1 MSRDFA
7 PVSQICTRGIGP
19 VSLQYL
25 LGLAPGKNQ
34 RSIPFAPQKKHPSL
48 LVLSGALSPRSRRNL
63 TVDIA
68 HNKEKIGSYARGP
81 YFYSTVLSLINDA
94 PVATVEALEIVR
106 GSLGASNARYP
117 DTDVTSYQA
126 NSDACYN
133 LVRSGKI
140 LDVVE
145 HRYGTAERELAQT
158 LMLLGHARIADLS
171 HAFGSRAPKV
181 NGHTNGDH
189 DSHNGL
195 IESENHLNYVLV
207 RLIRA
212 EIIETV
218 RPESFRNPRDV
229 QREIE
234 DDVTKTRPGEKVN
247 KNKGEA
253 QRQII
258 ERLRTFRD
266 QPKTL
271 KRQLGLS
278 GDVAPKRRK
287 LTNGTAQNGHAYDHD
302 APRLNPNVVV
312 KLNHERC
319 LVELR
324 NQRLAN
330 FAAEMLGEV
339 TGAVYR
345 TVLDIVA
352 SNLSRCQS
360 DPLLDDEVPG
370 QQRAVT
376 TVDIFDHLDESIN
389 VQSGIGKTSKEKIDS
404 ESAERVRETAPDTDD
419 DSDDSDAGPPGRRKT
434 FDVDEDEDEW
444 AEDDDEDE
452 KPEATNGERTSKV
465 KFDDAV
471 SSSDSRITQMRRH
484 LLLLAES
491 KHQFLRHC
499 GTYGRGQWT
508 VDFARIMGRL
518 QETEL
523 DAIIEQSHGRHG
535 LRLTRI
541 LREKGK
547 LDEKMLP
554 SAALMKKGDV
564 QGKMLA
570 MQMAGVVDVQEVP
583 KDSSRLANRTLFF
596 WFFDRERA
604 QAQAL
609 DDIYKAMLRCLQTL
623 QVERHK
629 ERNILSFVERK
640 DVQGKEEEVMTAEH
654 YNKYNTHLEVQNKLL
669 GQVMRLDE
677 LVSVLRD
684 Y

>member
-1 MSRDFA
+1 MLVLTGALRQTKHAAELCALLVNDLYGEL
-7 PVSQICTRGIGP
+7 P
-19 VSLQYL
+19 SLVQHTALTPRYL
-25 LGLAPGKNQ
+25 RNGLAVLIQQN
-34 RSIPFAPQKKHPSL
+34 L
-48 LVLSGALSPRSRRNL
+48 LYHH
-63 TVDIA
+63 TD
-68 HNKEKIGSYARGP
+68 
-81 YFYSTVLSLINDA
+81 
-94 PVATVEALEIVR
+94 
-106 GSLGASNARYP
+106 P

-126 NSDACYN
+126 NPDACYN

-140 LDVVE
+140 LDIIE
-145 HRYGTAERELAQT
+145 NQYGTAERELVQT

-171 HAFGSRAPKV
+171 HAFGSRAPRI

-189 DSHNGL
+189 DSRNGL
-195 IESENHLNYVLV
+195 IESESHLNYVLV

-218 RPESFRNPRDV
+218 RPDSFRNPQDV
-229 QREIE
+229 YREIE
-234 DDVTKTRPGEKVN
+234 NEVTQTRPGEKVT
-247 KNKGEA
+247 KTKGEA

-258 ERLRTFRD
+258 DRIRTFRD
-266 QPKTL
+266 QSTTL
-271 KRQLGLS
+271 KRQLDQS
-278 GDVAPKRRK
+278 GDFGTKRRK
-287 LTNGTAQNGHAYDHD
+287 LTNGSAQNGHVQDHD

-312 KLNHERC
+312 RLNHERC

-324 NQRLAN
+324 NQRLAS
-330 FAAEMLGEV
+330 FAADMLGEV
-339 TGAVYR
+339 TGEVYR
-345 TVLDIVA
+345 TVLGLLTSDF
-352 SNLSRCQS
+352 SRCRP
-360 DPLLDDEVPG
+360 DPLLDEVAPG
-370 QQRAVT
+370 QQPAVS
-376 TVDIFDHLDESIN
+376 TVDIFEHLDKSLN
-389 VQSGIGKTSKEKIDS
+389 VQSGIGKTSKDKIDS
-404 ESAERVRETAPDTDD
+404 QSAERVRETAPDTDD
-419 DSDDSDAGPPGRRKT
+419 DSDDSDAGPPGRKKT
-434 FDVDEDEDEW
+434 FDVDEDDDEW
-444 AEDDDEDE
+444 ADDDDQTG
-452 KPEATNGERTSKV
+452 EATNGERESRVTFEDS
-465 KFDDAV
+465 ANAN
-471 SSSDSRITQMRRH
+471 DSRISQMRRH

-499 GTYGRGQWT
+499 GRYGRGQWT
-508 VDFARIMGRL
+508 VDFDRLMGRL
-518 QETEL
+518 RETEL

-554 SAALMKKGDV
+554 SAALMKKTDV

-570 MQMAGVVDVQEVP
+570 MQMAGIVDVQEVP

-596 WFFDRERA
+596 WYFDKERA

-654 YNKYNTHLEVQNKLL
+654 YNKYNTHLEVQNKLV

>member
-1 MSRDFA
+1 MLVLTGALRQTKHAAELCALLVNDLYGELPSMVQHTALTPR
-7 PVSQICTRGIGP
+7 
-19 VSLQYL
+19 YL
-25 LGLAPGKNQ
+25 RNGLAVLIQQN
-34 RSIPFAPQKKHPSL
+34 L
-48 LVLSGALSPRSRRNL
+48 LYHH
-63 TVDIA
+63 TD
-68 HNKEKIGSYARGP
+68 
-81 YFYSTVLSLINDA
+81 
-94 PVATVEALEIVR
+94 
-106 GSLGASNARYP
+106 P

-126 NSDACYN
+126 NPDACYN

-140 LDVVE
+140 LDIIE
-145 HRYGTAERELAQT
+145 NQYGTAERELVQT
-158 LMLLGHARIADLS
+158 LMLLGHARITDLS
-171 HAFGSRAPKV
+171 HAFGSRAPRI

-189 DSHNGL
+189 DSRNGL
-195 IESENHLNYVLV
+195 IESESHLNYVLV

-218 RPESFRNPRDV
+218 RPDSFRNPQDV
-229 QREIE
+229 YREIE
-234 DDVTKTRPGEKVN
+234 NEVTQTRPGEKVT
-247 KNKGEA
+247 KTKGEA

-258 ERLRTFRD
+258 DRIRTFRD
-266 QPKTL
+266 QSTTL
-271 KRQLGLS
+271 KRQLDQS
-278 GDVAPKRRK
+278 GDFGTKRRK
-287 LTNGTAQNGHAYDHD
+287 LTNGSAQNGHVQDHD

-312 KLNHERC
+312 RLNHERC

-324 NQRLAN
+324 NQRLAS
-330 FAAEMLGEV
+330 FAADMLGEV
-339 TGAVYR
+339 TGEVYR
-345 TVLDIVA
+345 TVLDLLT
-352 SNLSRCQS
+352 SDFSRCRS
-360 DPLLDDEVPG
+360 DPLLDEVAPG
-370 QQRAVT
+370 QQPAVS
-376 TVDIFDHLDESIN
+376 TVDIFEHLDKSLN
-389 VQSGIGKTSKEKIDS
+389 VQSGIGKTSKDKIDS
-404 ESAERVRETAPDTDD
+404 QSAERVRETAPDTDD
-419 DSDDSDAGPPGRRKT
+419 DSDDSDAGPPGRKKT
-434 FDVDEDEDEW
+434 FDVDEDDDEW
-444 AEDDDEDE
+444 ADDDDQTG
-452 KPEATNGERTSKV
+452 EATNGERESRVTFEDS
-465 KFDDAV
+465 ANAN
-471 SSSDSRITQMRRH
+471 DSRISQMRRH

-499 GTYGRGQWT
+499 GRYGRGQWT
-508 VDFARIMGRL
+508 VDFNRLMGRL
-518 QETEL
+518 RETEL

-554 SAALMKKGDV
+554 SAALMKKTDV

-570 MQMAGVVDVQEVP
+570 MQMAGIVDVQEVP

-596 WFFDRERA
+596 WYFDKERA
-604 QAQAL
+604 QTQAL

-654 YNKYNTHLEVQNKLL
+654 YNKYNTHLEVQNKLV